1 MFWRRRKKK
10 KAAISG
16 MERKEKTEK
25 KLEQLGIA
33 YNPYLPL
40 LEDAGEVKLKPF
52 EAICARAVACLI
64 STQLGCDVHNND
76 YDESK
81 KFFEDLLEEAY
92 HVKGALL
99 PKEKKLFDGTY
110 SGQDVVD
117 VVWTYEAYWALVW
130 ALGMIDDISDASQI
144 CDCDTAIHLVSDCKS
159 FDEFKGLCRLRSVD
173 EILDMLDLYY
183 RYHWAC
189 TEKRL
194 NPNTSTGKLN
204 PEVVVE
210 RRRGLEWLFSE
221 EKDWFAIPLDT

>member
-1 MFWRRRKKK
+1 MFWKKRKEKKEAVSGTERKKK
-10 KAAISG
+10 
-16 MERKEKTEK
+16 TEN

-40 LEDAGEVKLKPF
+40 LEEAGEVKLKPV
-52 EAICARAVACLI
+52 ETICARAVACLI

-76 YDESK
+76 YEESRT
-81 KFFEDLLEEAY
+81 FFDGLLEGY
-92 HVKGALL
+92 RVKAALL
-99 PKEKKLFDGTY
+99 PTEKRLFDGTY
-110 SGQDVVD
+110 SEQDVAD

-130 ALGMIDDISDASQI
+130 ALGMIEDISDASQL

-159 FDEFKGLCRLRSVD
+159 FDEFKGLCRPRSAD

-194 NPNTSTGKLN
+194 NPNTAIGRLN

-221 EKDWFAIPLDT
+221 ENDWFDIPMDT